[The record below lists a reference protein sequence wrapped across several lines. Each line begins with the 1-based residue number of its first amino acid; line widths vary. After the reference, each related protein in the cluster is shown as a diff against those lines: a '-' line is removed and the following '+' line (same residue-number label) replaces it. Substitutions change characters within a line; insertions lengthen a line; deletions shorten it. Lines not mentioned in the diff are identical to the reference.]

1 MEKLEE
7 LLKRLPD
14 QHRLALEWFIERADS
29 DQPWPAPLPDGSLL
43 VTRAKGIYKPNWS
56 RYALSVRQTLNG
68 PYQDLEPIRR
78 PGGTWAY
85 SYFQENMNPSDRDA
99 SYTNRA
105 LLACCQDKIHIGE
118 MRQVSIEPYVRYH
131 IDGLALVSNWENGY
145 FFLEGFSTSGDSF
158 SPGPRAEIDVFVA
171 EYEATPSIMES
182 FHPHDILDGRKKT
195 ISTIVQRQG
204 QPDFRRKL
212 LEAYNG
218 RCAISEYNVVEAL
231 EAAHI
236 IPYWG
241 PQTNHPSNGLLL
253 RADLHTLF
261 DLGLIAID
269 TKNMAV
275 IISSSLIGTA
285 YHKFAGKL
293 LHLPQNESVSPSR
306 EALDEHRIWTGL

>member
-1 MEKLEE
+1 MEKLKE

-14 QHRLALEWFIERADS
+14 QHRLALGWFIEHADS
-29 DQPWPAPLPDGSLL
+29 DQPWPAPLPNGTLL

-68 PYQDLEPIRR
+68 PYQDLEPIWR
-78 PGGTWAY
+78 PDGTWAY
-85 SYFQENMNPSDRDA
+85 SYFQENMDPSDRDA
-99 SYTNRA
+99 SYANLA
-105 LLACCQDKIHIGE
+105 LLACCQDKVPIGV
-118 MRQVSIEPYVRYH
+118 MRQVTIKPYVRYH
-131 IDGLALVSNWENGY
+131 IVGLALVSSWENGY
-145 FFLEGFSTSGDSF
+145 FFLEGFSKSGDSF

-171 EYEATPSIMES
+171 EYEATPSTIES

-218 RCAISEYNVVEAL
+218 RCAISEYNVIEAL

-236 IPYWG
+236 IPYRG

-275 IISSSLIGTA
+275 IISPSLIGTA
-285 YHKFAGKL
+285 YHKFVGKV

-306 EALDEHRIWTGL
+306 EALNEHRTWTGL